1 MQNPE
6 RKPRAADQ
14 LVAHFEAM
22 ILNGSLPPGTTL
34 PPEREIVQD
43 HGVSRTVVREAVL
56 ALANKGLIKARP
68 RYRPVVVK
76 PGYDTA
82 LDVVGS
88 VVAQLL
94 GQAGGVHNLFDL
106 RIMMEVS
113 LVRGAA
119 EHATSDDLAKL
130 EAALQANEAAIEDS
144 TQFYETDIAFHGVLY
159 DIPDNPVLPAIH
171 AAYTDWLS
179 VHWRQMPRLP
189 TRNKSNFEAHSR
201 IFQAILRRNPDQAEH
216 DLRAHLAAAW
226 LQVSTILEGVE
237 NSVVQHDDRA

>member
-1 MQNPE
+1 MTSKDSG

-14 LVAHFEAM
+14 LVAYFEAK
-22 ILNGSLPPGTTL
+22 ILDGSLQAGTTL
-34 PPEREIVQD
+34 PTEREIVQN

-68 RYRPVVVK
+68 RFRPVVVK

-94 GQAGGVHNLFDL
+94 SQADGVRNLFDI
-106 RIMMEVS
+106 RIMMESS
-113 LVRGAA
+113 LVRDAA
-119 EHATSDDLAKL
+119 ANATSKDIEKL
-130 EAALQANEAAIEDS
+130 ESALSDNEATIDDS
-144 TQFYETDIAFHGVLY
+144 MRFYETDIAFHGVLY
-159 DIPDNPVLPAIH
+159 DLPENPVLPAIH

-189 TRNKSNFEAHSR
+189 ERNQANFEAHSR
-201 IFQAILRRNPDQAEH
+201 IFQAILRRNADQAEAE
-216 DLRAHLAAAW
+216 LRAHLAAAW
-226 LQVSTILEGVE
+226 QQVSISL
-237 NSVVQHDDRA
+237 DDKS